1 MTSRN
6 ALLGVIVGRGLREKI
21 VVSMENGNRGKWENG
36 NGREKKRIGG
46 WKARGEVTSGG
57 ELYN

>member
-36 NGREKKRIGG
+36 NGREGKRIGG